1 MNKLDEENMNR
12 IWYFIVS
19 VKEKTH
25 HNYISKAYF
34 QANNILMF
42 EQRNSFF
49 FYNSVTYLA

>member
-1 MNKLDEENMNR
+1 MNKLDEEKMNR

-25 HNYISKAYF
+25 HNYIFKAYF

-49 FYNSVTYLA
+49 FIIQ